1 MELKNQVC
9 TLEQGKRLYELIEKD
24 TESLF
29 VHWLTIENEDYVWKI
44 GTLNEAGNATESYPA
59 YTVAELGE
67 MLPDEY
73 LKNFEFEGYVIPK
86 SGKYTQSFE
95 TWFFNG
101 DNGRQFGCR
110 YDYNGNINIA
120 TPNFFGTEAQARA
133 ELLIYLLEQRLI
145 TPNQQK

>member
-67 MLPDEY
+67 MLPEFCPSYKGRNDEY
-73 LKNFEFEGYVIPK
+73 ACVIIPWEVE
-86 SGKYTQSFE
+86 SGVISSEDLASAVDAGMTQIGHYE
-95 TWFFNG
+95 
-101 DNGRQFGCR
+101 
-110 YDYNGNINIA
+110 IA
-120 TPNFFGTEAQARA
+120 PTEAQARA
-133 ELLIYLLEQRLI
+133 AMLIYLLEQKLI